1 MSVTDTTSSTVTT
14 TTSTE
19 TVYTST
25 ANADSDIDW
34 DALIE
39 AAVLEK
45 QIPAD
50 TIEIKMLENEA
61 EIAAYEEMQ
70 SLLQS
75 MEDALDVIRG
85 TDNTL
90 TESDDVFSL
99 RDAYLTGYGDVSA
112 ESAVVVTADDG
123 IDVATYELKI
133 LQLATSQKAAGS
145 VYEDSSAE
153 LGLSGTFTLS
163 LDGTELDGDTSSP
176 YEISITEDMSL
187 DEIAE
192 EINTNSET
200 SGVSAAVIQ
209 ISDTEFRLVLSATE
223 TGQDIVMSTVS
234 GDNIG
239 QSLGLLNADGSYA
252 SELQASQDAII
263 SVDGVEVTRDSNVI
277 DDVVEGLTFSIYQE
291 TVDDDYI
298 SVEVSQ
304 SLTSIQDAIY
314 SLVDSYNAYREWAL
328 TQQEVSSSGGA
339 ADDAVLFGD
348 SILRGVNSDIAEG
361 LSTIIDDES
370 MALIGLS
377 YDSSNYLE
385 VDDEVLADAL
395 LTDSD
400 AIESLLLF
408 DMETSSSDLALLA
421 RTDTMPDE
429 LSLDIAVDEDGS
441 VSGVSVDGEEGLFEV
456 DGSRIVGVEGTAY
469 EGISFVFTGSESQTV
484 DMTFNPGLAE
494 NLYYAVN
501 NYSDASDGLLTEI
514 VTELSEQNTDYQ
526 EEYDSIIS
534 DADDYRDYLTELYA
548 SYQAEIDQAESD
560 LEYLEALLNSGD

>member
-85 TDNTL
+85 TDNSL

-123 IDVATYELKI
+123 IDIATYELKI
-133 LQLATSQKAAGS
+133 LQLATSQKLAGD
-145 VYEDSSAE
+145 VYEDSTAD

-163 LDGTELDGDTSSP
+163 LDGTDLDDDTSP
-176 YEISITEDMSL
+176 DYEISITEDMSL

-192 EINTNSET
+192 EINTNADT
-200 SGVSAAVIQ
+200 SGISAAVIQ
-209 ISDTEFRLVLSATE
+209 ISDTEFQLVLSANE
-223 TGQDIVMSTVS
+223 TGQDIVMSTTS
-234 GDNIG
+234 GDDIG
-239 QSLGLLNADGSYA
+239 QSLGLLNADGSTA
-252 SELQASQDAII
+252 NELQASQDAII

-277 DDVVEGLTFSIYQE
+277 DDVVDGLTFSIYQE
-291 TVDDDYI
+291 TGDDDYI
-298 SVEVSQ
+298 SVEISQ

-314 SLVDSYNAYREWAL
+314 TLVDSYNAYREWAL

-348 SILRGVNSDIAEG
+348 SILRSANSDIAEG
-361 LSTIIDDES
+361 LSTIIDEES

-385 VDDEVLADAL
+385 VDDDVLADAL
-395 LTDSD
+395 LTNSD

-408 DMETSSSDLALLA
+408 DMESSSSDLALLA
-421 RTDTMPDE
+421 RSDSMPGE
-429 LSLDIAVDEDGS
+429 LSLAIEVDDDGNVTS
-441 VSGVSVDGEEGLFEV
+441 VSVDGDDSLFEIS
-456 DGSRIVGVEGTAY
+456 GSRIVGVEGTAY

-484 DMTFNPGLAE
+484 DMTFTAGLAE

-501 NYSDASDGLLTEI
+501 NYSDETNGLLTEI
-514 VTELSEQNTDYQ
+514 VTELSEQNTEYQ